1 MNTLTVDFFTWYLVI
16 AGGHSALAKYINA
29 RSSGSYQF
37 PSQNYPPRPT
47 ARNLAGAAKTPEE
60 DE

>member
-16 AGGHSALAKYINA
+16 AGGHSALAKYITA
-29 RSSGSYQF
+29 RSSGNYQF
-37 PSQNYPPRPT
+37 PSSKPTPR
-47 ARNLAGAAKTPEE
+47 NIAGAAKTPEE